1 MPYPS
6 NFPFINSTYALQQMD
21 KSSYYN
27 PEPLYIVLIWTLS
40 VIVFY
45 IMPQP
50 EPAPEP
56 APEPEPDNENDWN
69 PVGIY
74 RDYSTYTTHL
84 LYQNKKTR
92 VWRFRNR
99 KGYVYPE
106 KKDLAL
112 YGTRLT

>member
-1 MPYPS
+1 
-6 NFPFINSTYALQQMD
+6 MD
-21 KSSYYN
+21 NSSYYN
-27 PEPLYIVLIWTLS
+27 PEPQYLVLLIWTLS
-40 VIVFY
+40 VVVFY
-45 IMPQP
+45 TLAMHQP
-50 EPAPEP
+50 EPIKEPE
-56 APEPEPDNENDWN
+56 PEPEPDNENDWN

-84 LYQNKKTR
+84 LYQNKKSR

-99 KGYVYPE
+99 QGYVYPE

>member
-1 MPYPS
+1 MR
-6 NFPFINSTYALQQMD
+6 D
-21 KSSYYN
+21 KE
-27 PEPLYIVLIWTLS
+27 PEPEL
-40 VIVFY
+40 
-45 IMPQP
+45 
-50 EPAPEP
+50 E
-56 APEPEPDNENDWN
+56 PEPEPEPETKTDNENDWK

-84 LYQNKKTR
+84 LYRHKDTR
-92 VWRFRNR
+92 AWRFRNR